1 MVLDG
6 TSLMY
11 FYHKNKAYPNTIHF
25 DQHWPS
31 HYNPFAD
38 TRRKFHYG
46 VKYATQAGEELGLSF
61 IELPRFC
68 QRVISTYKR
77 CLVANDESQTKCQ

>member
-1 MVLDG
+1 MVQDG
-6 TSLMY
+6 IYPTYINYLN
-11 FYHKNKAYPNTIHF
+11 FKAYPNTIHF

-46 VKYATQAGEELGLSF
+46 VKYATNSGDELGLHGSQ
-61 IELPRFC
+61 IPRFC
-68 QRVISTYKR
+68 QRTIQFYKR
-77 CLVANDESQTKCQ
+77 CLVANGKN